1 MVSLQRLDSRF
12 RPAVLGTQPFMFF
25 QFISFEDETDI
36 FETVFFPR
44 VYKKY
49 ALRLLHHAPYIL
61 RGKVDTEF
69 GVISL
74 NVLDIERMR
83 CESIMSRI

>member
-1 MVSLQRLDSRF
+1 VPTRDEELM
-12 RPAVLGTQPFMFF
+12 

-44 VYKKY
+44 VYKAH
-49 ALRLLHHAPYIL
+49 ALRLSHQQPYIL
-61 RGKVDTEF
+61 YGKVEEEF

-74 NVLDIERMR
+74 NVEELKPVHSHSQTAGTTRTRMGFR
-83 CESIMSRI
+83 KDR